1 MPVTGRWGD
10 MNIRDFTIRLRT
22 PRARRVLLVCLVL
35 WLGYVVGVN
44 LFINSDLLPR
54 LATPHPERTKISWE
68 RAWTVVPG
76 LIHVRGFKLRSHT
89 RGILWTLEIDR
100 GRAFFNL
107 FALPFRT
114 VHIVLPRASGIDFV
128 LGSADTVLPR
138 KTKKK
143 PGMKIRISHA
153 RAVGIRTMRI
163 GEMAIDGSVRAGGS
177 FSTQARGSLTMKGAW
192 LKVDSGAIRY
202 GEKTLATGLRIGGRA
217 SIDRFV
223 PSEHRGES
231 LLPFLVARIRV
242 GGEVGDLSFLNVL
255 LQSTK
260 SVSFGGGS
268 GRLDADLRLTRGV
281 VEPESRLVTEE
292 ATYTVDYLGYRA
304 EGTGRILG
312 FSAADTTVHELLN
325 FHFESYSLAV
335 RGDESPYLEGK
346 DLVVS
351 LRGDEG
357 LRLGEKGLQLDVI
370 IDLPESRVPDMTVY
384 NRNFPSTGGIRI
396 VSGKGRVKSHV
407 EILERTGGGSA
418 EVHLTAEDLVIE
430 IDDKEVVGD
439 IKVTGLVKVL
449 DLEKMV
455 FDPSGTRVELRNA
468 GAYVGAA
475 EGENSEWWGVVEIPA
490 GRITVS
496 RPTSGEADFTIEA
509 ESAAPVFAL
518 FAKTQKKADKMDR
531 RLKTDDLSGGGHV
544 RLGEGLIALTDL
556 EIDGGKAHV
565 RADFCIQQ
573 GELHGL
579 VHAKYGIL
587 AVAAELHDKKETLH
601 VTSPKKW
608 FERNRESF
616 TCGQ

>member
-1 MPVTGRWGD
+1 
-10 MNIRDFTIRLRT
+10 
-22 PRARRVLLVCLVL
+22 LVCLAL
-35 WLGYVVGVN
+35 WVVYLVGGN
-44 LFINSDLLPR
+44 LLINSDLLR
-54 LATPHPERTKISWE
+54 RVAAPHPERTKISWE

-76 LIHVRGFKLRSHT
+76 LIHVRGFNLRSHT
-89 RGILWTLEIDR
+89 RGTLWTLEVDR

-107 FALPFRT
+107 FALPFNT
-114 VHIVLPRASGIDFV
+114 VHIVAPRARGIDFV
-128 LGSADTVLPR
+128 LGTADTVLPR
-138 KTKKK
+138 KKKTK
-143 PGMKIRISHA
+143 PGMEIRISFA

-163 GEMAIDGSVRAGGS
+163 GEMALEGPMRAGGS
-177 FSTQARGSLTMKGAW
+177 FSTRARGPLRMKGAW
-192 LKVDSGAIRY
+192 VKLDSGTIRY
-202 GEKTLATGLRIGGRA
+202 GEETLATGLRINLRA

-242 GGEVGDLSFLNVL
+242 GGEVTDLSFLNVL
-255 LQSTK
+255 LRSTK
-260 SVSFGGGS
+260 AVSFGGGS
-268 GRLDADLRLTRGV
+268 GRIDADLRLTRGV
-281 VEPESRLVTEE
+281 VEPKSRLVTEE
-292 ATYTVDYLGYRA
+292 ATITVDYLGYRA

-312 FSAADTTVHELLN
+312 FSAADTTMHELLN
-325 FHFESYSLAV
+325 FHLESYSLTV

-346 DLVVS
+346 NLVVS
-351 LRGDEG
+351 VRGDKG
-357 LRLGEKGLQLDVI
+357 LQLREKGLQSDVI
-370 IDLPESRVPDMTVY
+370 IDMPEAQVPDMTVY

-396 VSGKGRVKSHV
+396 VSGKGRVQSHV

-418 EVHLTAEDLVIE
+418 EVHLAAEGLVIAFQ
-430 IDDKEVVGD
+430 DKEVVGD
-439 IKVTGLVKVL
+439 LEATARVKVL

-468 GAYVGAA
+468 GAFIGDT
-475 EGENSEWWGVVEIPA
+475 EGENPEWWGVVEIPA
-490 GRITVS
+490 GRVTLS

-544 RLGEGLIALTDL
+544 RLGDGLIALTDL
-556 EIDGGKAHV
+556 EIDGGKAYV
-565 RADFCIQQ
+565 RADLCIRR

-601 VTSPKKW
+601 ITSPKKW

-616 TCGQ
+616 VCR

>member
-1 MPVTGRWGD
+1 
-10 MNIRDFTIRLRT
+10 
-22 PRARRVLLVCLVL
+22 
-35 WLGYVVGVN
+35 VVGVN
-44 LFINSDLLPR
+44 LFINSDLLSR
-54 LATPHPERTKISWE
+54 LVTPHPERTKISWE

-76 LIHVRGFKLRSHT
+76 LIHVRGFKLRSHS
-89 RGILWTLEIDR
+89 RGTLWTLEVDR

-107 FALPFRT
+107 FALPFKT
-114 VHIVLPRASGIDFV
+114 VHILAPRARGIDFV
-128 LGSADTVLPR
+128 LGTADTVLPR
-138 KTKKK
+138 KKKTK
-143 PGMKIRISHA
+143 PGMEIRISFA

-163 GEMAIDGSVRAGGS
+163 GEMALEGPMRAGGS
-177 FSTQARGSLTMKGAW
+177 FSTRARGPLRMKGAW
-192 LKVDSGAIRY
+192 VKLDSGTIRY
-202 GEKTLATGLRIGGRA
+202 GEETLATGLRINLRA

-242 GGEVGDLSFLNVL
+242 GGEVTDLSFLNVL
-255 LQSTK
+255 LRSTK
-260 SVSFGGGS
+260 AVSFGGGS
-268 GRLDADLRLTRGV
+268 GRIDADLRLTRGV
-281 VEPESRLVTEE
+281 VEPKSRLVTEE
-292 ATYTVDYLGYRA
+292 AAITVDYLGYRA

-312 FSAADTTVHELLN
+312 FSAADTTMHELLN
-325 FHFESYSLAV
+325 FHLESYSLTV

-346 DLVVS
+346 NLVVS
-351 LRGDEG
+351 VRGDKG
-357 LRLGEKGLQLDVI
+357 LQLREKGLQSDVI
-370 IDLPESRVPDMTVY
+370 IDMPEAQVPDMTVY

-396 VSGKGRVKSHV
+396 VSGKGRVQSHV

-418 EVHLTAEDLVIE
+418 EVHLAAEGLVIAFQ
-430 IDDKEVVGD
+430 DKEVVGD
-439 IKVTGLVKVL
+439 LEATARVKVL

-468 GAYVGAA
+468 GAFIGDT
-475 EGENSEWWGVVEIPA
+475 EGENPEWWGVVEIPA
-490 GRITVS
+490 GRVTLS

-544 RLGEGLIALTDL
+544 RLGDGLIALTDL
-556 EIDGGKAHV
+556 EIDGGKAYV
-565 RADFCIQQ
+565 RADLCIRR

-601 VTSPKKW
+601 ITSPKKW

-616 TCGQ
+616 VCR

>member
-1 MPVTGRWGD
+1 MPVTERWGD
-10 MNIRDFTIRLRT
+10 MNIRDFTVRLRT

-35 WLGYVVGVN
+35 WVGYLVGVN

-76 LIHVRGFKLRSHT
+76 LIHVRGFKLWKHT
-89 RGILWTLEIDR
+89 RGTVWSLEVDR

-107 FALPFRT
+107 FALPFKT
-114 VHIVLPRASGIDFV
+114 VHIVAPRARGIDFV
-128 LGSADTVLPR
+128 LGTADSVLPR
-138 KTKKK
+138 KKKTE
-143 PGMKIRISHA
+143 PGMKIRISFA
-153 RAVGIRTMRI
+153 RAVGIRTMKI
-163 GEMAIDGSVRAGGS
+163 GEMALEGSVRAGGS
-177 FSTQARGSLTMKGAW
+177 FSTRARGPLRMKGAW
-192 LKVDSGAIRY
+192 VKVDSGTIRY
-202 GEKTLATGLRIGGRA
+202 GEETLATGLLINSRV

-223 PSEHRGES
+223 PSERRGES

-242 GGEVGDLSFLNVL
+242 GGEVADLAFLNVL
-255 LQSTK
+255 LRSTK

-268 GRLDADLRLTRGV
+268 GRIDADLRLTRGV
-281 VEPESRLVTEE
+281 VEPKSRLVTEE
-292 ATYTVDYLGYRA
+292 AAITVEYLGYRA

-325 FHFESYSLAV
+325 FHLESYSLAV

-351 LRGDEG
+351 VRGAEG
-357 LRLGEKGLQLDVI
+357 LRLGEKGLQSDVI
-370 IDLPESRVPDMTVY
+370 IDAPESQVPDMTVY

-396 VSGKGRVKSHV
+396 VSGNGRVKSHV

-449 DLEKMV
+449 DLEKKV

-468 GAYVGAA
+468 GAFVGEA
-475 EGENSEWWGVVEIPA
+475 EGENPEWWGVVEIPA
-490 GRITVS
+490 GRITLS

-531 RLKTDDLSGGGHV
+531 RLNTDDLSGGGHV
-544 RLGEGLIALTDL
+544 RLGDGLIALTDL
-556 EIDGGKAHV
+556 EIDGGKAYV
-565 RADFCIQQ
+565 RADFCIRR

-587 AVAAELHDKKETLH
+587 AVAAELRDKKETLH
-601 VTSPKKW
+601 ITSPKKW

-616 TCGQ
+616 VCR

>member
-1 MPVTGRWGD
+1 
-10 MNIRDFTIRLRT
+10 MNIRDFTVRLRT
-22 PRARRVLLVCLVL
+22 PRARRALAVCLVL
-35 WLGYVVGVN
+35 WVGYVVGVN
-44 LFINSDLLPR
+44 LLINSDLLPR
-54 LATPHPERTKISWE
+54 LVTPHPERTKISWE
-68 RAWTVVPG
+68 SAWTVVPG
-76 LIHVRGFKLRSHT
+76 LIHVRGFKLWKHT
-89 RGILWTLEIDR
+89 RGTVWSLEVDR

-107 FALPFRT
+107 FALPFKT
-114 VHIVLPRASGIDFV
+114 VHIVAPRARGIDFV
-128 LGSADTVLPR
+128 LGTADTVLPR
-138 KTKKK
+138 KKKTK
-143 PGMKIRISHA
+143 PGMEIRISFA
-153 RAVGIRTMRI
+153 RAGGIRSMRI
-163 GEMAIDGSVRAGGS
+163 GEMALDGPMRAGGS
-177 FSTQARGSLTMKGAW
+177 FSTRARGPLRMKGAS
-192 LKVDSGAIRY
+192 LKVESGTIRF
-202 GEKTLATGLRIGGRA
+202 GEETLATGLLINMRA

-242 GGEVGDLSFLNVL
+242 GGEVADLAFLNVL

-268 GRLDADLRLTRGV
+268 GRIDADLWLTRGV
-281 VEPESRLVTEE
+281 VEPKSRLATEE
-292 ATYTVDYLGYRA
+292 ATYIVDYLGYRA

-312 FSAADTTVHELLN
+312 FRAADTTVHELLN

-351 LRGDEG
+351 VRGAEG
-357 LRLGEKGLQLDVI
+357 LRLGEKGLQSDVI
-370 IDLPESRVPDMTVY
+370 IDMPEVLVPDMTVY

-418 EVHLTAEDLVIE
+418 EAHLTAEDLVIE

-439 IKVTGLVKVL
+439 IKAIGRVKIL
-449 DLEKMV
+449 DLEKKV

-468 GAYVGAA
+468 GAFVGEA
-475 EGENSEWWGVVEIPA
+475 EGENPEWWGVVEIPA
-490 GRITVS
+490 GRITLA
-496 RPTSGEADFTIEA
+496 RPTSGEADFSIEA

-544 RLGEGLIALTDL
+544 QLGEGLIALTDL
-556 EIDGGKAHV
+556 DVDGGKAYV
-565 RADFCIQQ
+565 RADLCIQR

-601 VTSPKKW
+601 ITSPKKW